1 MNHVNTKISH
11 RDNLY
16 RININGYD
24 RGSVGCYFP
33 CNTKEVF
40 PEEIV
45 NSQALS
51 IKGINY
57 VKIQKTILAKGKRS

>member
-24 RGSVGCYFP
+24 KESVGRYFT
-33 CNTKEVF
+33 CNAKEVF

-45 NSQALS
+45 NTQVLS

-57 VKIQKTILAKGKRS
+57 VKIQKTISAKGKCA